1 MVGRLTGPY
10 HRRMSVPAGSPFDLD
25 GHVALVTGGNGGIG
39 LGMADALAAHG
50 ADVAIWGTNPEKNEA
65 AIERLG
71 RHDVELLSIVCDVGD
86 EDAVAAAMS
95 DTVAELGRIDSC
107 FVNAGVG
114 GQASSF
120 VDMSSDE
127 WRRVMR
133 VNLDGAFFTARN
145 AARHMVR
152 RAEEGDVSG
161 GSIVFTTSGSAFFGQ
176 QSGQHYGASKAGVNS
191 MMKAIAVQH
200 ARHGIR
206 CNSILPGWI
215 ESDMT
220 AGAFEWDR
228 FVDKVLPRVP
238 MRRWGTADDFGGLAV
253 YLASPASGYHTGD
266 VITIDGGYHSF

>member
-1 MVGRLTGPY
+1 MA
-10 HRRMSVPAGSPFDLD
+10 VPAGSPFDLS

-39 LGMADALAAHG
+39 LGMAEALAAHG
-50 ADVAIWGTNPEKNEA
+50 ADVAIWGTNPDKNDA

-86 EDAVAAAMS
+86 EAAVVQAMT
-95 DTVAELGRIDSC
+95 DTIGELGRIDSC

-114 GQASSF
+114 GQAPSF
-120 VDMSSDE
+120 LEMTSNE

-133 VNLDGAFFTARN
+133 VNLDGAFFTARE
-145 AARHMVR
+145 AARHMVE
-152 RAEEGDVSG
+152 RADAGDEAG

-206 CNSILPGWI
+206 CNSVLPGWI
-215 ESDMT
+215 ETDMT
-220 AGAFEWDR
+220 ARAMGDQKFAGA
-228 FVDKVLPRVP
+228 VLPRIP
-238 MRRWGTADDFGGLAV
+238 LRRWGRKEDFAGIAV
-253 YLASPASGYHTGD
+253 YLMSDASGYHSGD
-266 VITIDGGYHSF
+266 SFVIDGAYTIF

>member
-1 MVGRLTGPY
+1 MGSCVTGSY
-10 HRRMSVPAGSPFDLD
+10 SRRMTVPAGSPFDLS

-50 ADVAIWGTNPEKNEA
+50 ADVAIWGTNPDKNDA
-65 AIERLG
+65 AIEQLG
-71 RHDVELLSIVCDVGD
+71 RHDVELLSVVCDVGD
-86 EDAVAAAMS
+86 EDAVVQAFA
-95 DTVAELGRIDSC
+95 DTVGELGRVDSC

-114 GQASSF
+114 GQAPSF
-120 VDMSSDE
+120 VGMSSDE

-133 VNLDGAFFTARN
+133 VNLDGAFFTSRE
-145 AARHMVR
+145 AARHMVA
-152 RAEEGDVSG
+152 RAEDGDDAG

-220 AGAFEWDR
+220 AGAFGWDR

-238 MRRWGTADDFGGLAV
+238 ARRWGVPADFGGLAV
-253 YLASPASGYHTGD
+253 YLASPASSYHTGD

>member
-1 MVGRLTGPY
+1 MTL
-10 HRRMSVPAGSPFDLD
+10 AANSPFDLT

-50 ADVAIWGTNPEKNEA
+50 ADVAIWGTNPDKNDA
-65 AIERLG
+65 AVEQLG
-71 RHDVELLSIVCDVGD
+71 HHDVELLSIVCDVGD
-86 EDAVAAAMS
+86 EGAVVAAMA

-114 GQASSF
+114 GQAPSF
-120 VDMSSDE
+120 VGMTTDE

-133 VNLDGAFFTARN
+133 VNLDGAFFTARE
-145 AARHMVR
+145 AARHMVAR
-152 RAEEGDVSG
+152 HEGGDAAG
-161 GSIVFTTSGSAFFGQ
+161 GSIVFTTSGSAFYGQ

-206 CNSILPGWI
+206 CNSVLPGWI
-215 ESDMT
+215 ETDMT
-220 AGAFEWDR
+220 AGAFGWDK
-228 FVDKVLPRVP
+228 FVDNVLPRVP

-253 YLASPASGYHTGD
+253 YLASRASRYHTGD
-266 VITIDGGYHSF
+266 VLTIDGGYHSF

>member
-1 MVGRLTGPY
+1 MPVA
-10 HRRMSVPAGSPFDLD
+10 AGSPFDLT
-25 GHVALVTGGNGGIG
+25 GSVVLVTGGNGGIG
-39 LGMADALAAHG
+39 LGMAEALAAHG
-50 ADVAIWGTNPEKNEA
+50 AAVAIWGTNPDKNDA
-65 AIERLG
+65 AIERLSPY
-71 RHDVELLSIVCDVGD
+71 DVELLSIVCDVGD
-86 EDAVAAAMS
+86 EDAVVASMG
-95 DTVAELGRIDSC
+95 DTIDELGRIDAV

-114 GQASSF
+114 GQAPSF
-120 VDMSSDE
+120 VDMATSE

-133 VNLDGAFFTARN
+133 VNLDGAFFTARE
-145 AARHMVR
+145 AARHMVAR
-152 RAEEGDVSG
+152 FEAGDEAG

-206 CNSILPGWI
+206 CNSVLPGWI

-220 AGAFEWDR
+220 AGAFGWDR

-238 MRRWGTADDFGGLAV
+238 MRRWGVPSDFGGLAV
-253 YLASPASGYHTGD
+253 YLASVASRYHTGD

>member
-1 MVGRLTGPY
+1 
-10 HRRMSVPAGSPFDLD
+10 MSAPPAPLSPFDLS

-39 LGMADALAAHG
+39 FGMAEALAAHG
-50 ADVAIWGTNPEKNEA
+50 ADVAIWGTNADKNDRAVDE
-65 AIERLG
+65 LG
-71 RHDVELLSIVCDVGD
+71 EHDVELLSIVCDVGD
-86 EDAVAAAMS
+86 EDAVVAAMR
-95 DTVAELGRIDSC
+95 DTVTEMGRIDSV

-114 GQASSF
+114 GRASSF
-120 VDMSSDE
+120 VEMTSEE

-133 VNLDGAFFTARN
+133 VNLDGAFFTARE
-145 AARHMVR
+145 AARHMVER
-152 RAEEGDVSG
+152 HEDGDERG
-161 GSIVFTTSGSAFFGQ
+161 GSIVFTTSGSAYFGQ

-220 AGAFEWDR
+220 APAFGWDR

-238 MRRWGTADDFGGLAV
+238 TRRWGVPADFGGLAV
-253 YLASPASGYHTGD
+253 YLASPASSYHTGD

>member
-1 MVGRLTGPY
+1 MRDRLRTVDAWQF
-10 HRRMSVPAGSPFDLD
+10 RTALPFDLS

-50 ADVAIWGTNPEKNEA
+50 ADVAIWGTNPDKNDA
-65 AIERLG
+65 AIEQLG

-86 EDAVAAAMS
+86 EDAVVQAFA
-95 DTVAELGRIDSC
+95 DTVGELGRVDSC

-114 GQASSF
+114 GQAPSF
-120 VDMSSDE
+120 VGMTSDE

-133 VNLDGAFFTARN
+133 VNLDGAFFTSRE
-145 AARHMVR
+145 AARHMVA
-152 RAEEGDVSG
+152 RAEDGDDAG

-206 CNSILPGWI
+206 CNSILPGLDR
-215 ESDMT
+215 ERHDRRRLRLGPVRREGAA
-220 AGAFEWDR
+220 AGAR
-228 FVDKVLPRVP
+228 CAAGVSPP
-238 MRRWGTADDFGGLAV
+238 TSA
-253 YLASPASGYHTGD
+253 ASPSTSRARRRSYHTGD

>member
-1 MVGRLTGPY
+1 MTLPD
-10 HRRMSVPAGSPFDLD
+10 GSPFDLS
-25 GHVALVTGGNGGIG
+25 GHVALITGGNGGIG

-50 ADVAIWGTNPEKNEA
+50 ADVAIWGTNPDKNDA
-65 AIERLG
+65 AIEQLG
-71 RHDVELLSIVCDVGD
+71 RHDGELLSIVCDVGD
-86 EDAVAAAMS
+86 EAAVVQAMA
-95 DTVAELGRIDSC
+95 DTVGELGRIDSC

-114 GQASSF
+114 GQAPSF
-120 VDMSSDE
+120 LGMTSYE
-127 WRRVMR
+127 WRRVTR
-133 VNLDGAFFTARN
+133 VNLDGAFFTARE
-145 AARHMVR
+145 AAKHMVER
-152 RAEEGDVSG
+152 SEAGDEAG

-220 AGAFEWDR
+220 AGAFQWDR
-228 FVDKVLPRVP
+228 FVEKVLPRVP
-238 MRRWGTADDFGGLAV
+238 ARRWGVPADFGGLAV
-253 YLASPASGYHTGD
+253 YLASRASSYHTGD